1 MSELRLKELIV
12 ENFRS
17 IAGRCVIPLDGSITL
32 VHGANGAGKTSLL
45 SAIELAATGRVGFLE
60 EQKGETRS
68 LLRNQDFPQ
77 GRVHLSLTQHHNAT
91 RVGSFELNGD
101 QVAGKAA
108 LTPAE
113 QTYFLERSFLPQTA
127 LGRLLESYTETGKQI
142 DTALV
147 RFVKSLV
154 GLDDLDALID
164 GLHASGDRR
173 RSKKLVHA
181 WNRGVADL
189 ESLQAQHSE
198 ITAQLNIAK
207 SQLDVSVNLLR
218 ELVGDPDLIDVYQL
232 LRTSNERARGPET
245 SRADLAKLQ
254 ELQSMVDAIANMR
267 TQAAALMSGK
277 IDQLE
282 TTIRAGEAQTAF
294 ESWKSGRGDA
304 VLSELNRI
312 RETSL
317 GLPVATIGHIADA
330 YDEAVERAEFADQQ
344 YAEAVASD
352 LERSKRIIALD
363 RKIRELDQEI
373 ATVETKAQTTEV
385 STDVRVLIEIL
396 ERAIPIAGSEH
407 CPVCDER
414 FTGVGSLAEHFSG
427 KLDRLSE
434 KASQLM
440 ATERELT
447 KLRGERRG
455 KVENAVLQKILPW
468 IPVGEPMDEAIRSLD
483 MLKVSVDEGSR
494 LRRDLQSTQAGIAEV
509 TALAAER
516 ATMTGRVNEVALA
529 LGFSARD
536 LPAQEPEL
544 KLGHEIAKRIQLI
557 RNAETHLQRERHAL
571 ITTEDTQR
579 DVTRWERELRETEQK
594 ISVLRGQLSTAE
606 SRMESSRHVLQI
618 AERTRSK
625 LINEVFDQ
633 SLNSL
638 WAQLFGRFAPT
649 ERFTPRF
656 VKQTESSRSVDVT
669 LETELPGGQFSGSP
683 GAMLSYGNTNSAA
696 LALFMSL
703 HLSAPSELRWLI
715 FDDPVQ
721 SMDDI
726 HVANFAAI
734 IRQLA
739 FVHGRQ
745 VVIAI
750 HQPEL
755 FDYLSLA
762 LAPSEA
768 TQSLVRVTLDR
779 GAGTTVAQ
787 VDRVEYAEEP
797 LLHRVI

>member
-1 MSELRLKELIV
+1 MSELRLAELVV

-17 IAGRCVIPLDGSITL
+17 ISGRCVIPLDGSITL

-60 EQKGETRS
+60 DQSGDARA
-68 LLRNQDFPQ
+68 LLRNHDFQ
-77 GRVHLSLTQHHNAT
+77 LGSVRLSLADHSNAP

-101 QVAGKAA
+101 HVAGNAA

-127 LGRLLESYTETGKQI
+127 LGRLLESYTETGKQV

-154 GLDDLDALID
+154 GLNELDALID

-173 RSKKLVHA
+173 RSKKIVHA
-181 WNRGVADL
+181 WSRGADEL
-189 ESLQAQHSE
+189 EASRRRHAE
-198 ITAQLNIAK
+198 ATARLN
-207 SQLDVSVNLLR
+207 SGMEQFNERVNLLR
-218 ELVGDPDLIDVYQL
+218 ELVGDPDLIDVGEL
-232 LRTSNERARGPET
+232 LRKSIEHGRGSET
-245 SRADLAKLQ
+245 SRSELARLE
-254 ELQSMVDAIANMR
+254 ELQANVDAIARMR
-267 TQAAALMSGK
+267 QQVDSQFSGGG
-277 IDQLE
+277 DLLE
-282 TTIRAGEAQTAF
+282 TVRAEEAQFAF
-294 ESWKSGRGDA
+294 EAWKSERGDA
-304 VLSELNRI
+304 ALAELNRI

-317 GLPVATIGHIADA
+317 GLPAAAIGNLADA
-330 YDEAVERAEFADQQ
+330 YQEALDRAAFADHQ
-344 YAEAVASD
+344 YTGAVAAD
-352 LERSKRIIALD
+352 LERAKEIDALD
-363 RKIRELDQEI
+363 RRIQELDREI
-373 ATVETKAQTTEV
+373 SAVELRAQAIEV
-385 STDVRVLIEIL
+385 STDARLLIEIL
-396 ERAIPIAGSEH
+396 QMAIPIADSDH

-414 FTGVGSLAEHFSG
+414 FTGSGSLAEHYAA
-427 KLDRLSE
+427 KLARLS
-434 KASQLM
+434 ANSSQLM
-440 ATERELT
+440 AAERELT
-447 KLRGERRG
+447 KLREERLA
-455 KVENAVLQKILPW
+455 KVRKAVLQKSLPQLAT
-468 IPVGEPMDEAIRSLD
+468 GEPIDETIRSLNGLSD
-483 MLKVSVDEGSR
+483 SVEEGSR
-494 LRRDLQSTQAGIAEV
+494 LRRDIQSTQAKIAEMSALMAKRAIV
-509 TALAAER
+509 TD
-516 ATMTGRVNEVALA
+516 RVAEVAHS
-529 LGFSARD
+529 LGLSIRD
-536 LPAQEPEL
+536 FPVQEPEVH
-544 KLGHEIAKRIQLI
+544 LGREIAARIQLI
-557 RNAETHLQRERHAL
+557 RSGEIQRHRERDARETVEDAQREVA
-571 ITTEDTQR
+571 
-579 DVTRWERELRETEQK
+579 RWERESREAEQE
-594 ISVLRGQLSTAE
+594 ISALQAQLSVAE
-606 SRMESSRHVLQI
+606 SRMASSRQVLQI

-638 WAQLFGRFAPT
+638 WAQLFGRFAPS

-656 VKQTESSRSVDVT
+656 VKQTESSRSVDVR
-669 LETELPGGQFSGSP
+669 LETELPGGKVSGSP

-696 LALFMSL
+696 LSLFMAL

-739 FVHGRQ
+739 FVHQRQ

-762 LAPSEA
+762 LAPSDT

-779 GAGTTVAQ
+779 GAGTTLAH

-797 LLHRVI
+797 LLYGAT